1 MGRTR
6 LIDELTRRFE
16 ADAFSVTVDDG
27 EPSSSIPEIVAE
39 AERLKSTQRRE
50 RLSASALTT
59 SLERHPETRARLL
72 IDNHESYQTWGL
84 AETLMERAQQAIYD
98 AEPTRAV
105 RLARLAASTADRIDQ
120 SIYGDSLTNDLRTQ
134 TWAALGNAY
143 RCAGQFK
150 NSRAAF
156 DGADQSLANGTGDP
170 IEEACLLS
178 YRASLEIDLGS
189 YDQAISLLDESIRIY
204 REIEDDQLLGRAMV
218 QKSLAAGFLDPIA
231 GTELAH
237 AALELIDPEEDPR
250 LYLCARH
257 NLIMWLNDC
266 DQAEQALMILEAS
279 RGLYRAMDS
288 AWWNLRL
295 GWMEGRILASLD
307 RLEEADAAFSFLLSE
322 MIQRDLSLESVLV
335 TLDLAACRLAQGEIR
350 DAQELIAAMTEKLR
364 AWGVHHRAREA
375 WTLLHQQVLEESRTT
390 ALIET
395 VREVGLYIQR
405 SWKNPKLTF
414 EAQV

>member
-1 MGRTR
+1 MGQTQ
-6 LIDELTRRFE
+6 LIEELTRRFE
-16 ADAFSVTVDDG
+16 ADASLAAGGGG
-27 EPSSSIPEIVAE
+27 EPRSIPEIVEA
-39 AERLKSTQRRE
+39 AERLKSTHRSE
-50 RLSASALTT
+50 RLSASALTS

-84 AETLMERAQQAIYD
+84 AETLMGRAQRAIYD

-105 RLARLAASTADRIDQ
+105 RLARLAASTADRVDP
-120 SIYGDSLTNDLRTQ
+120 SVYGTSLTNDLRTHA
-134 TWAALGNAY
+134 WAALGNAY

-156 DGADQSLANGTGDP
+156 DRADELLADGTGDP
-170 IEEACLLS
+170 IEEASLLS
-178 YRASLEIDLGS
+178 YRASLEIDLGA
-189 YDQAISLLDESIRIY
+189 YDQAINLLDESIRIY

-218 QKSLAAGFLDPIA
+218 QKSLAAGFLDPVV

-237 AALELIDPEEDPR
+237 QALELIDGEEDPR
-250 LYLCARH
+250 LFLCARH

-266 DQAEQALMILEAS
+266 DQAEQALMILEGS
-279 RGLYRAMDS
+279 RGLYRSMDS

-307 RLEEADAAFSFLLSE
+307 RLDEADAAFSFLLSE
-322 MIQRDLSLESVLV
+322 MVHRDLSLESVLV

-375 WTLLHQQVLEESRTT
+375 WTLLQQQVLEESRAT
-390 ALIET
+390 AIIDKL
-395 VREVGLYIQR
+395 REVGLYIQR